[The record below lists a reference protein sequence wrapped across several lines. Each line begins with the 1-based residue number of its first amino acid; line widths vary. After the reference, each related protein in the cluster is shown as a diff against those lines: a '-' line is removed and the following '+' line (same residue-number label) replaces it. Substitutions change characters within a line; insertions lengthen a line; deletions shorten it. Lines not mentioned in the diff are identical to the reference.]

1 MDRIIKSRL
10 IQDIEKKINEKT
22 IKNSYDLKNYEIK
35 RSMDVSN
42 ATIYEIANLLATL
55 IEDLKNAN
63 IIKR

>member
-42 ATIYEIANLLATL
+42 ATIYEIASLLATL

>member
-10 IQDIEKKINEKT
+10 IQDIEKKINEKVV
-22 IKNSYDLKNYEIK
+22 KNSYELKNYELK
-35 RSMDVSN
+35 RSLDIHN
-42 ATIYEIANLLATL
+42 ATTYELACLLATL